1 MARFFELLEARELLS
16 VSPVVKAPPETIAAD
31 QLAITTAIAQLATD
45 KVAWAATLKT
55 DRAAIPSV
63 NATNKANIKASEQAV
78 KDARGNP
85 TYTASRVKS
94 ASSSSR
100 LEPCSSA
107 QPTWPRSRSSTPP
120 CAASAAMTTRL
131 RSRRL
136 RQSSTHAPAAALIA
150 STPNRS
156 PILSRNHARTSSRA
170 IPNWLAYA
178 SSPRSKR
185 GSMLLSFIKYV
196 IRR

>member
-1 MARFFELLEARELLS
+1 MARFFEMLEARELLS

-85 TYTASRVKS
+85 TELEAAKGNLLVTKANAKS
-94 ASSSSR
+94 ALADAKAKIKSDQGIGKIT
-100 LEPCSSA
+100 LA
-107 QPTWPRSRSSTPP
+107 DDKKAITQ
-120 CAASAAMTTRL
+120 AKLKL
-131 RSRRL
+131 REDR
-136 RQSSTHAPAAALIA
+136 IA
-150 STPNRS
+150 
-156 PILSRNHARTSSRA
+156 
-170 IPNWLAYA
+170 
-178 SSPRSKR
+178 K
-185 GSMLLSFIKYV
+185 
-196 IRR
+196 